1 MSEEFLENI
10 DREKDH
16 DHYQNVD
23 ENEEIHQEYDSED
36 IHSKVKQE
44 ENISLEELN
53 NKNSKISMNID
64 KDIQKKKNVK
74 KANIKD
80 AKITNK
86 NKNPPNK
93 TQMK

>member
-16 DHYQNVD
+16 EHYQKED
-23 ENEEIHQEYDSED
+23 ENEEMHQEYDSED

-53 NKNSKISMNID
+53 NK
-64 KDIQKKKNVK
+64 KKF
-74 KANIKD
+74 
-80 AKITNK
+80 
-86 NKNPPNK
+86 
-93 TQMK
+93 Q

>member
-16 DHYQNVD
+16 DHYQNED